1 MIPCGLQEHPWG
13 SFASSLWGG
22 GTCSTEWARSS
33 LQESAL
39 GAGRGG
45 SAPALAEAG
54 PGSVPPEHSDVSG
67 QLTSRV
73 SLFNLLNCL
82 QQIEGKWGRWEVR
95 RPNNS
100 LRMWQSRINSQG
112 CRICTFLNPSCMY
125 VSPVGTIFWS
135 LIRPSW
141 TSFLKKVSKGDWRG
155 MKVDCYKIDQLRW
168 CHSALWR
175 PAWTRE
181 HKWPCRDP
189 SVHVFTL
196 IGLTL
201 RLLCLPPNKCGG
213 CCSSVL

>member
-82 QQIEGKWGRWEVR
+82 QQIEGKWGR
-95 RPNNS
+95 
-100 LRMWQSRINSQG
+100 
-112 CRICTFLNPSCMY
+112 
-125 VSPVGTIFWS
+125 
-135 LIRPSW
+135 
-141 TSFLKKVSKGDWRG
+141 
-155 MKVDCYKIDQLRW
+155 
-168 CHSALWR
+168 
-175 PAWTRE
+175 
-181 HKWPCRDP
+181 
-189 SVHVFTL
+189 
-196 IGLTL
+196 
-201 RLLCLPPNKCGG
+201 
-213 CCSSVL
+213 